1 MNDDMK
7 LFYSNKKKI
16 ENGISHG
23 SYQKQKLQ
31 NLNRVEQQK
40 LRLQND

>member
-1 MNDDMK
+1 MIWN
-7 LFYSNKKKI
+7 YSIQKKKKKI

-31 NLNRVEQQK
+31 NLNRIEQQK

>member
-1 MNDDMK
+1 MIWN
-7 LFYSNKKKI
+7 YSIQKKKI

-31 NLNRVEQQK
+31 NLNRIEQQK